1 MQEFFVACKRDGF
14 SFHVSN
20 ERRVVVIVIMQ
31 LQLRVEL
38 VRVQDVES
46 NLTVFA
52 IGVHIDDLHRNLQRE
67 REKGRQI
74 EGSEVM
80 AGQTHATGSIAD
92 RQFSL
97 SQLRPVKSAVRI
109 PT

>member
-38 VRVQDVES
+38 LRIHDVES
-46 NLTVFA
+46 NVNVFL
-52 IGVHIDDLHRNLQRE
+52 IGVHFDDLYKNQQRE
-67 REKGRQI
+67 RENGRQI

-80 AGQTHATGSIAD
+80 AGQTHATA
-92 RQFSL
+92 QHC
-97 SQLRPVKSAVRI
+97 
-109 PT
+109 